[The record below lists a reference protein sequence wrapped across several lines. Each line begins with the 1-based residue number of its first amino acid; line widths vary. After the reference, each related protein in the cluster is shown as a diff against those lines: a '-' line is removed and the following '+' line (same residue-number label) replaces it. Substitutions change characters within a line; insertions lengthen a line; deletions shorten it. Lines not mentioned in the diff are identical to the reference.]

1 MENNFMVKSYIN
13 LAEEVGNKMIMNP
26 TIKVQCTYQ
35 IGDYA
40 YGRIDVFYPSMVW
53 YIQAVEYIVDNN
65 KVISE
70 RCYGGAMIYTTEQD
84 KYPKIPHEIII
95 DYFNNFMKNPESS
108 LQDTESIDLEKELS
122 IRNIPIS
129 VLSEEK

>member
-1 MENNFMVKSYIN
+1 MVRSYIN

-40 YGRIDVFYPSMVW
+40 YGRINVFYPDVW
-53 YIQAVEYIVDNN
+53 YGTLWAVEYIVDIN

-95 DYFNNFMKNPESS
+95 EYYNNFMKNPESS
-108 LQDTESIDLEKELS
+108 LQDTESIDLEKELY
-122 IRNIPIS
+122 IRNISIS
-129 VLSEEK
+129 ILSGENKK